1 MKVPQEVFRLTNFSF
16 LVFSEY
22 LVYVKTMLG
31 SGGTGSGYSNDVSP
45 FLHGKCLWLLC
56 RYADASADIYDRQT
70 LREILDCVANN
81 LSGTKPMTVQ
91 VSAMRALFELCQG
104 LKTASDEQ
112 RAMVIE
118 KLPRFINFITDIVT
132 RAKNNI
138 LSELLLTIV
147 AVTSVRVAALLEYS
161 QYPFSLICSFACS
174 PTFSLIRLSRPI
186 IMPESFRSQLRFSSS
201 FMKIRSYLSR
211 CKTSCMCSPKM
222 SFASVRCKRNWC
234 RRWWVFFSW
243 N

>member
-1 MKVPQEVFRLTNFSF
+1 
-16 LVFSEY
+16 
-22 LVYVKTMLG
+22 MLG
-31 SGGTGSGYSNDVSP
+31 NGGTGSGYNDDVSP

-81 LSGTKPMTVQ
+81 LSATKPMTVQ

-118 KLPRFINFITDIVT
+118 KLPGFINFITDIVT

-138 LSELLLTIV
+138 LSELLMTIV
-147 AVTSVRVAALLEYS
+147 AVSSVGVDASVLSSWKYRISLIPILTN
-161 QYPFSLICSFACS
+161 FSLIKH
-174 PTFSLIRLSRPI
+174 SRPT
-186 IMPESFRSQLRFSSS
+186 IMRESFRSRLQFSSS
-201 FMKIRSYLSR
+201 FMRIHSYWNR
-211 CKTSCMCSPKM
+211 CRTYYKCSPKM
-222 SFASVRCKRNWC
+222 NFALVRYRKNWC
-234 RRWWVFFSW
+234 RRWLVLFAVIFC
-243 N
+243 